1 MTSETGV
8 FHRFGKI
15 FDEVRVL
22 HDVRLSSMPKI
33 PRCVIVDDHG
43 DTRVG
48 YAEFLSA
55 FGFDVRTAADADELR
70 VILKE
75 WVPDTIVLDL
85 QLPRTDGW
93 QLTREIKGDSR
104 TSQIVIVVVT
114 ACAMPAERAA
124 AEAAGCDSFITKPV
138 DPMVILEELKRLTRT
153 DSSVADDDA

>member
-75 WVPDTIVLDL
+75 WVPDTIVPDL

-114 ACAMPAERAA
+114 PVRCRRRAR
-124 AEAAGCDSFITKPV
+124 GCQPPDATRSSPLV
-138 DPMVILEELKRLTRT
+138 DPMAILEELKRLTRPIR
-153 DSSVADDDA
+153 A